1 MNKKKTKTMAFSNLI
16 GSILFLALGIWA
28 WFQTDGFPEVANTY
42 VQASTFPRV
51 MIVGMVIFA
60 AILCIQSI
68 IKLMGTM
75 KDTDPLAVE
84 VSTLNPLKD
93 KGVAMAY
100 VVIVLCI
107 LFAALFKSCGYIL
120 CAFVLSMA
128 IMYIIGNRKWLQM
141 ALVSLLVPL
150 GMWLIF
156 YKVLT
161 VNIPLGPLNFL
172 RTLVDMI

>member
-1 MNKKKTKTMAFSNLI
+1 MNKDKMKTMAFSNLV
-16 GSILFLALGIWA
+16 GSIIFIVIGVWA
-28 WFQTDGFPEVANTY
+28 WLQTDKFPEVANTY

-51 MIVGMVIFA
+51 MIVGMLIFSVM
-60 AILCIQSI
+60 LLVQSL
-68 IKLMGTM
+68 IKLFGTI
-75 KDTDPLAVE
+75 KPGDPVAAE
-84 VSTLNPLKD
+84 VGTLNPMKD
-93 KGVAMAY
+93 KGVAAAY
-100 VVIVLCI
+100 LVILLCV

-120 CAFVLSMA
+120 CAMVLSMI
-128 IMYIIGNRKWLQM
+128 IMFLIGKRNWVQM
-141 ALVSLLVPL
+141 ILVSVLVPL

>member
-1 MNKKKTKTMAFSNLI
+1 M
-16 GSILFLALGIWA
+16 
-28 WFQTDGFPEVANTY
+28 
-42 VQASTFPRV
+42 
-51 MIVGMVIFA
+51 
-60 AILCIQSI
+60 
-68 IKLMGTM
+68 
-75 KDTDPLAVE
+75 
-84 VSTLNPLKD
+84 STLNPLKD

-100 VVIVLCI
+100 VVIVLCV
-107 LFAALFKSCGYIL
+107 LFAVLFKSCGYIA

-128 IMYIIGNRKWLQM
+128 IMYIIGKRKWLQM
-141 ALVSLLVPL
+141 VLVSLLVPL